1 MVLIDILV
9 RWLDFLLSTCNI
21 ALARLLALVIM
32 LRTQFLDYPINIL
45 YLGNVGE
52 FTSTTFNNYCRP
64 LRIPAPYI
72 HTHNGLVESSIKQIQ
87 IIARTLLLH
96 IQLPSS
102 AWRRAIFHVA
112 ALIRLTPA
120 ACCLLPTRALT
131 YTSHLHIFGCVVQFH
146 FVEIGTQWCLGIF
159 MGFNSLFII
168 RYLELIIEVFLLFFF
183 VQIVIDET

>member
-9 RWLDFLLSTCNI
+9 RRLHFLLSTCNI

-64 LRIPAPYI
+64 LRIPASYI
-72 HTHNGLVESSIKQIQ
+72 HTHNGLVESSIKQTQ

-102 AWRRAIFHVA
+102 A
-112 ALIRLTPA
+112 
-120 ACCLLPTRALT
+120 
-131 YTSHLHIFGCVVQFH
+131 
-146 FVEIGTQWCLGIF
+146 
-159 MGFNSLFII
+159 
-168 RYLELIIEVFLLFFF
+168 
-183 VQIVIDET
+183 